1 MLPDFRRLEELQKQ
15 LEEEREKAAQAE
27 EKHSQAQVQAEK
39 EAKNLEQKHRAGLS
53 DLQEKIKLLVR
64 TAEQLHAYCV

>member
-1 MLPDFRRLEELQKQ
+1 MLPVFRRLEELQKQ

-39 EAKNLEQKHRAGLS
+39 EAKSLEQKHKAELS

-64 TAEQLHAYCV
+64 TAEQLHTYCV